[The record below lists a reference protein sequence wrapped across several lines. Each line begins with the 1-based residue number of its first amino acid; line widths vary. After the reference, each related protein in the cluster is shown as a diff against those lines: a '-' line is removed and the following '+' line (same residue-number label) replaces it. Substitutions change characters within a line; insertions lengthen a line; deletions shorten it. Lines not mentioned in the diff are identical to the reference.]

1 MARPGAD
8 IYYELRGA
16 GPVLLLIAGGNGDA
30 VPFQALAS
38 ALAEDFTV
46 LTYDRRGFSR
56 SVVTES
62 VDDHHRFTVDIEDAS
77 RLLDLVS
84 DDPAFVFG
92 SSSGAIIALELL
104 LKHPEQL
111 TKVVAHE
118 PPLINLLPDAG
129 HWHSFFSTVHAT
141 AARSGTTAAMA
152 QFGAQIGLE
161 SPQLP
166 PIETLP
172 PHVID
177 MLTRME
183 QNNEFFLE
191 HELRQYT
198 DVTINL
204 AQLRKLST
212 HVVLA
217 GGSESHQFLPYR
229 PNLVLSDELNLPIVD
244 FPGNHVGYL
253 THPAEFGT
261 QLRKPLLG
269 SSPLKA
275 S

>member
-1 MARPGAD
+1 MSSQTMLRSGAN
-8 IYYELRGA
+8 IYYESRGA
-16 GPVLLLIAGGNGDA
+16 GPVLLLISGGNGDTVA
-30 VPFQALAS
+30 FQALAC
-38 ALAEDFTV
+38 ALADDFTV

-62 VDDHHRFTVDIEDAS
+62 VDDHNRLTVDIEDAS
-77 RLLDLVS
+77 RLLDLAS

-104 LKHPEQL
+104 LSHPEQL

-118 PPLINLLPDAG
+118 PPLMNLLPDAL
-129 HWHSFFSTVHAT
+129 HWHTFFSTVHAT
-141 AARSGTTAAMA
+141 AARSGTAAAMA
-152 QFGAQIGLE
+152 QFGAELGLD

-172 PHVID
+172 PHVIE

-198 DVTINL
+198 NVTIDL
-204 AQLRKLST
+204 ALLRKLRT

-229 PNLVLSDELNLPIVD
+229 PNLLLSDELNLPIVD
-244 FPGNHVGYL
+244 FPGNHVGYVA
-253 THPAEFGT
+253 HPAEFGT
-261 QLRKPLLG
+261 QLRELLLG
-269 SSPLKA
+269 
-275 S
+275 

>member
-1 MARPGAD
+1 MSSQTMARSGAN

-16 GPVLLLIAGGNGDA
+16 GPVLLLISGGNGDT
-30 VPFQALAS
+30 VPFQALAC
-38 ALAEDFTV
+38 ALADDFTV

-62 VDDHHRFTVDIEDAS
+62 VDDHHRLTVDIEDAS

-111 TKVVAHE
+111 RKVVAHE
-118 PPLINLLPDAG
+118 PPLINLLCDAG
-129 HWHSFFSTVHAT
+129 HWHNFFAMVHAT

-152 QFGAQIGLE
+152 QFGTQIGLE

-166 PIETLP
+166 PIERLP

-177 MLTRME
+177 LLTRME

-198 DVTINL
+198 NVTIDL
-204 AQLRKLST
+204 ARLRELRT
-212 HVVLA
+212 QVVLA
-217 GGSESHQFLPYR
+217 GGSESQLLLPYR

-244 FPGNHVGYL
+244 FPGNHVGYV
-253 THPAEFGT
+253 THAAEFGA
-261 QLRKPLLG
+261 QLRQLLLG
-269 SSPLKA
+269 
-275 S
+275 